1 MTRLTVYIIM
11 ASIVVVNVAVFGF
24 IFSSQ
29 SHALPT
35 GVQTVNEDS
44 TKRAAKQIHG
54 SMDNRLER
62 PMDVAITNEFMYVTD
77 TTLKKVH
84 VFNLDGD
91 QLFTFGEGGSD
102 PGQFDFPYGISVDI
116 DGKIYV
122 ADMYNSQISIFDK
135 NGDFIDYFA
144 YEYSENGTFIS
155 PAGLR
160 IINETVYVT
169 DVDANKVFVFDLQGQ
184 LLLEV
189 GEEGMEEG
197 QLLAPNAVTA
207 DEVGNIFVVDTVNDR
222 IQMFDDEGNFIRVID
237 GSKNEN
243 DQSVLLNPRGIG
255 INSKGSIYV
264 VSNMTNYI
272 YVFNKDGEQLDRFG
286 GIGQGLGQLHLPNG
300 LFIDSRDNIYVT
312 DNLNLRISVFQ

>member
-24 IFSSQ
+24 VFSNQSQ
-29 SHALPT
+29 ALPT
-35 GVQTVNEDS
+35 GVQTVNDDS
-44 TKRAAKQIHG
+44 SVRVVNPIYG
-54 SMDNRLER
+54 GIDNRLER
-62 PMDVAITNEFMYVTD
+62 PMDVTITNEFMYVTD

-84 VFNLDGD
+84 VFNLNGD
-91 QLFTFGEGGSD
+91 QLFTFGEEGSG
-102 PGQFDFPYGISVDI
+102 PGQFDFPYGISVDE

-160 IINETVYVT
+160 IINEKVYIT
-169 DVDANKVFVFDLQGQ
+169 DVDANKVFVFDLHGQ

-189 GEEGMEEG
+189 GEEGIEEG
-197 QLLAPNAVTA
+197 QFLAPNAVIA
-207 DEVGNIFVVDTVNDR
+207 DEEGTIFVVDTVNDR

-255 INSKGSIYV
+255 IDSRGNIYV
-264 VSNMTNYI
+264 VSNMTNYV
-272 YVFNKDGEQLDRFG
+272 YVFNQAGEQLDRFG
-286 GIGQGLGQLHLPNG
+286 GIGQDPGQLYLPNG
-300 LFIDSRDNIYVT
+300 LSIDSKDNIYVT
-312 DNLNLRISVFQ
+312 DNLNLRIAVFQ